1 MSTDRPS
8 AQQIATFLLVFG
20 GTLAVVL
27 TVGLLL
33 REHGPGNMGN
43 GLLLGAALGL
53 VLAAVMGWRLVRRPE
68 RVTTFERA
76 WSQTGDERDDAVLTR
91 ALAVLGLASFPLTA
105 VAAIAMINNAVANN
119 HSAAGE
125 SASEALA
132 AGLAASALFMAV
144 WSAAGIALIALLA
157 RYRPLRPGAV
167 DRAAAAASTT
177 HTITAGQVPA

>member
-8 AQQIATFLLVFG
+8 PKQVAAFLLIFG

-43 GLLLGAALGL
+43 GLLQGAAFGL
-53 VLAAVMGWRLVRRPE
+53 VLAGVMGWRLVRRPE

-105 VAAIAMINNAVANN
+105 VAAISIAF
-119 HSAAGE
+119 G
-125 SASEALA
+125 ASVEMCLALLLFAEVGVGALA
-132 AGLAASALFMAV
+132 FAV
-144 WSAAGIALIALLA
+144 I
-157 RYRPLRPGAV
+157 
-167 DRAAAAASTT
+167 DRRS
-177 HTITAGQVPA
+177 

>member
-1 MSTDRPS
+1 M
-8 AQQIATFLLVFG
+8 VFG

-27 TVGLLL
+27 TLGLLL

-43 GLLLGAALGL
+43 GLLQGAALGL

-105 VAAIAMINNAVANN
+105 AAAIAIAF
-119 HSAAGE
+119 G
-125 SASEALA
+125 ASVEMCLALLLFAEVGVGALA
-132 AGLAASALFMAV
+132 FFV
-144 WSAAGIALIALLA
+144 IA
-157 RYRPLRPGAV
+157 RR
-167 DRAAAAASTT
+167 S
-177 HTITAGQVPA
+177 